1 MVRVLNKWFGTK
13 SYFLGLGGVKNWW
26 DFNDHESMIHD
37 IGDRTRK
44 RYYLIWDKNIN
55 SGDQGRR
62 DMHQQMQNK
71 AMIAKCIIWW
81 CAWRIHFGP
90 ILLRPIW
97 PCLWYCFRLTKKCP
111 TAILIPFFTWV
122 LESELLVSVSNRHFQ
137 RADSNFFCMFVTVS
151 LLVCI
156 CVFLSVSLTL
166 RVLFCVWRQD
176 APWVRLQK
184 VGACRW
190 QPSTRWQ
197 ITTQLR
203 QTLSHTNYTK

>member
-1 MVRVLNKWFGTK
+1 MKAWSMILVIEHEKDIIWFGTK
-13 SYFLGLGGVKNWW
+13 ISIVETKVAVTATNKCKMEQWSPNASYDGVHGAK
-26 DFNDHESMIHD
+26 ILVQ
-37 IGDRTRK
+37 
-44 RYYLIWDKNIN
+44 YYLGQFNHVCGIV
-55 SGDQGRR
+55 
-62 DMHQQMQNK
+62 
-71 AMIAKCIIWW
+71 
-81 CAWRIHFGP
+81 
-90 ILLRPIW
+90 
-97 PCLWYCFRLTKKCP
+97 RLTKKSS

-176 APWVRLQK
+176 ALWVRLQK

>member
-1 MVRVLNKWFGTK
+1 MHHMMVCMAHRFWSNTIKANLTMSVVLLDWQK
-13 SYFLGLGGVKNWW
+13 
-26 DFNDHESMIHD
+26 M
-37 IGDRTRK
+37 
-44 RYYLIWDKNIN
+44 
-55 SGDQGRR
+55 
-62 DMHQQMQNK
+62 
-71 AMIAKCIIWW
+71 
-81 CAWRIHFGP
+81 
-90 ILLRPIW
+90 
-97 PCLWYCFRLTKKCP
+97 P
-111 TAILIPFFTWV
+111 TAILIQFFTWV

-166 RVLFCVWRQD
+166 RMLFCVWRQD

-203 QTLSHTNYTK
+203 QTSPHTNYTKWTEKMQKWC